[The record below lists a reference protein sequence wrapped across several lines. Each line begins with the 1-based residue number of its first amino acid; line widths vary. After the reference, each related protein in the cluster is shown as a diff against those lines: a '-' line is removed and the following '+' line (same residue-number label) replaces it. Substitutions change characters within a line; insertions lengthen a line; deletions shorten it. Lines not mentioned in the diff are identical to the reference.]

1 MEKVCERVRSESKFN
16 VEIWIIK
23 FNSIAIHY
31 PIVVIF
37 FFSTDLGKLYAKVK
51 NK

>member
-23 FNSIAIHY
+23 FNSIAVHY

-37 FFSTDLGKLYAKVK
+37 IDRSWKIIRESKK
-51 NK
+51 